1 MTDIDHRILQGMF
14 YRALMINYGYPGFD
28 GPRLL
33 RIIVAIIAADLCA
46 LQSSQVCGL
55 RDIPTVVNHFG
66 GFALSDR
73 SDEEECIF
81 RALRSQTVTP

>member
-1 MTDIDHRILQGMF
+1 MTDVDHRILQGMF

-33 RIIVAIIAADLCA
+33 RIIIAIIAADLCA

-55 RDIPTVVNHFG
+55 RDIPTVTNWIH
-66 GFALSDR
+66 GFELLDR
-73 SDEEECIF
+73 PILKIE
-81 RALRSQTVTP
+81 RAEIEKVRL

>member
-33 RIIVAIIAADLCA
+33 RIIIAIIAADLCA
-46 LQSSQVCGL
+46 PDGIGMCATRNPQVTINTLG
-55 RDIPTVVNHFG
+55 DFTVG
-66 GFALSDR
+66 RRTWGTL
-73 SDEEECIF
+73 
-81 RALRSQTVTP
+81 